1 MTLKL
6 LKKILIMS
14 KYAIFGILIQCILYS
29 FVLANSS
36 KAQKKSIEDIYI
48 TVELDNLSI
57 VEAFEK
63 LEGLTG
69 FEFAYKQR
77 IVNPGQRLKFDKRHT
92 SLAELLR
99 NISKK
104 ANLGFKRV
112 NEIIY
117 VNKRER
123 KGILSALQDPV
134 IEEKPITGKVTD
146 TDGNELPGVSIIIKG
161 TGTGTVTDAQG
172 NYKIDVPDENT
183 VLQFS
188 YIGYAPQEVLVG
200 SQSTIDVQLT
210 WDLAQLKE
218 VVVTGYTTQSRRS
231 ITGAVATVDNDELAK
246 NPATSVEQQLQGKIS
261 GVDIVSS
268 GAPGGGSQVR
278 VRGLNNFGAR
288 DPLYIIDGA
297 PSNAGLNEIN
307 PDDIESISVLKDG
320 SAASIYGARAANG
333 VVLITTKRGQKGQ
346 PAKVFYNS
354 FFAVDIDP
362 GRVDVLN
369 AQQWGEMEFQ
379 GQRAA
384 VRGTGSESTF
394 VPSHPSY
401 GTGENP
407 VIPEFLNG
415 DPSLPYDPV
424 TNRIMRSADTDWYD
438 ALTQTGFSQSHSLNF
453 IGGGSNNRYGVSFGY
468 LSREGTRIET
478 SFQRYSARLNTE
490 FFFLDDRVRVGENIT
505 IAYSEQNGNNGITG
519 IAREAY
525 HPLIPRRDEG
535 GNFGGTLNGIL
546 GLGTNFINPEA
557 AQIRLSNAINRRLR
571 VFGNAYIEVDVI
583 ADLTIK
589 SSIAI
594 DYGQSNNTSF
604 NPENVEGGNPGNSLN
619 EFSGFGT
626 SLTWTNTVNYS
637 KDIADHNI
645 SVLAGTESIEL
656 VNRSINFNGTDFFTE
671 DLDFVSIS
679 TSGMTNNLTGGGTQ
693 RNLASIFGKIDY
705 SFKNKYLVNAT
716 VRRDGSSAL
725 GPNNRFDVFPAV
737 GVGWVV
743 SDELFME
750 GVAFINLLKI
760 RAGWG
765 AVGNQN
771 SLTNFGF
778 VSNFSQAPNFV
789 STGYDINAANGND
802 PANGIALLSRGNP
815 DLVWESSET
824 LNIGLDF
831 SLLGD
836 KVSGSIEWYDKRTKD
851 LLIQPPIPIAAGVAS
866 PPFVNLGEIKNTG
879 LDISLSYSGQVGAFD
894 IGVTGIITT
903 YKNEVLDIDGNPES
917 FFQGPG
923 GNPNIAPART
933 AVGEEIGAFY
943 GRIVD
948 GVIQEGPN
956 AGNFNFRDLNNDG
969 TIDFN
974 DQDFIGS
981 PHPDFTYSLNL
992 TAGYKNFDFTAFFRG
1007 SQGNEIWQWNK
1018 IITDFQFREGFNRST
1033 RVLNAWRPDN
1043 PTNEL
1048 AEFNLN
1054 TANDNLQAS
1063 SYYVEDGSYFKL
1075 QTLQI
1080 GYTVLK
1086 VAFLEKV
1093 RVYLQ
1098 GQNVFTITD
1107 YTGIDP
1113 EIGENGGL
1121 ELGVD
1126 RGGVYIVPRT
1136 FLLGLNV
1143 TF

>member
-1 MTLKL
+1 
-6 LKKILIMS
+6 MS
-14 KYAIFGILIQCILYS
+14 KFAVFGVFIQCILYS
-29 FVLANSS
+29 LVLANPG
-36 KAQKKSIEDIYI
+36 KAQKTSIEDIQI
-48 TVELDNLSI
+48 SV
-57 VEAFEK
+57 AFENESIKKAFQKIEK
-63 LEGLTG
+63 LTD
-69 FEFAYKQR
+69 FEFAYHKL
-77 IVNPGQRLKFDKRHT
+77 IIDPNKRLHIKEMNI
-92 SLAELLR
+92 SLANLLR
-99 NISKK
+99 NISRNT
-104 ANLGFKRV
+104 NLGFKRV
-112 NEIIY
+112 NQIIY
-117 VNKRER
+117 VNRRETR
-123 KGILSALQDPV
+123 SKVEVSEQIVS
-134 IEEKPITGKVTD
+134 EEKTITGKVTD
-146 TDGNELPGVSIIIKG
+146 DTGNVLPGVSIIIKD
-161 TGTGTVTDAQG
+161 TGRGTVTDVQG
-172 NYKIDVPDENT
+172 NYKISVPDDNT
-183 VLQFS
+183 ILQFS
-188 YIGYAPQEVLVG
+188 YIGYAPQEIVVG
-200 SQSTIDVQLT
+200 SQSVIDVQMK
-210 WDLAQLKE
+210 WDLAQLE
-218 VVVTGYTTQSRRS
+218 EIVVTGYTSQSKRS
-231 ITGAVATVDNDELAK
+231 ITGAVVTVDNDELAK

-261 GVDIVSS
+261 GVDIISS

-297 PSNAGLNEIN
+297 PSGAGLNEIN

-333 VVLITTKRGQKGQ
+333 VVLITTKRGEKGQ
-346 PAKVFYNS
+346 KAKVSYNN
-354 FFAVDIDP
+354 FLAIDIDP

-384 VRGTGSESTF
+384 VRGTNGEATF

-401 GTGENP
+401 GNSQNP

-438 ALTQTGFSQSHSLNF
+438 ALTQAGFSQSHSLSI
-453 IGGGSNNRYGVSFGY
+453 IGGGSNSRYGVSFGY
-468 LSREGTRIET
+468 LDREGTRIET
-478 SFQRYSARLNTE
+478 DFQRYSARLNAE
-490 FFFLDDRVRVGENIT
+490 FFILDDRVRVGENIT

-571 VFGNAYIEVDVI
+571 VFGNAYLEADII
-583 ADLTIK
+583 PDLTIK

-594 DYGQSNNTSF
+594 DYIQNNNTRF

-626 SLTWTNTVNYS
+626 SLTWTNTLNYS
-637 KDIADHNI
+637 KDIGDHTV
-645 SVLAGTESIEL
+645 SVFAGTEAIEL
-656 VNRSINFNGTDFFTE
+656 VNRSISFNGTDFFTE
-671 DLDFVSIS
+671 DLDFVSVS
-679 TSGMTNNLTGGGTQ
+679 TSAMTNNLTGGGTQ

-705 SFKNKYLVNAT
+705 SYKNKYLVNAT
-716 VRRDGSSAL
+716 MRRDGSSAL

-737 GVGWVV
+737 GIGWVV
-743 SDELFME
+743 SDEIFLK
-750 GVAFINLLKI
+750 GNGFINLLKI

-789 STGYDINAANGND
+789 STGYDINATNGND

-831 SLLGD
+831 SVLDD
-836 KVSGSIEWYDKRTKD
+836 KISGSVEWYDKRTKD
-851 LLIQPPIPIAAGVAS
+851 LLIQPPIPIAAGVAA
-866 PPFVNLGEIKNTG
+866 PPFVNLGEIQNTG
-879 LDISLSYSGQVGAFD
+879 VDVSLSYNGQVGAFN
-894 IGVTGIITT
+894 IGVTGIVTT
-903 YKNEVLDIDGNPES
+903 YKNEVLDIDGNAES
-917 FFQGPG
+917 FLQGPG

-933 AVGEEIGAFY
+933 AVGKEIGAFY

-948 GVIQEGPN
+948 GVIQEGPD
-956 AGNFNFRDLNNDG
+956 AGNFDFRDLNDDG
-969 TIDFN
+969 VIDFN

-1075 QTLQI
+1075 QTLQL
-1080 GYTVLK
+1080 GYTFPK
-1086 VAFLEKV
+1086 VANLERV
-1093 RVYLQ
+1093 RIYLQ
-1098 GQNVFTITD
+1098 GQNVFTVTD
-1107 YTGIDP
+1107 YSGIDP

-1136 FLLGLNV
+1136 FLLGLNI
-1143 TF
+1143 TL